1 MMKLIIRRNQADVKG
16 LFGGHK
22 GVRFTLY
29 AQVQIS
35 DEEKALINRYKV
47 GDYILAEYELK
58 VPFRED
64 KVRFHWS
71 VNDLIR
77 GKQVETEDIGT
88 LLELEESVK
97 RGCVALKTWLEVM
110 RTFGGEE
117 VIDVDELAE
126 MMGK

>member
-22 GVRFTLY
+22 GVRFSLY

-47 GDYILAEYELK
+47 GDYILAKYELK
-58 VPFRED
+58 LGKD
-64 KVRFHWS
+64 IVRFTWS

-77 GKQVETEDIGT
+77 GKQEETDDIGT
-88 LLELEESVK
+88 LLEL
-97 RGCVALKTWLEVM
+97 
-110 RTFGGEE
+110 
-117 VIDVDELAE
+117 
-126 MMGK
+126 

>member
-1 MMKLIIRRNQADVKG
+1 MKLIIRRNQADVKG

-22 GVRFTLY
+22 GVRFSLY

-47 GDYILAEYELK
+47 GDYILAEYELR
-58 VPFRED
+58 FGRD
-64 KVRFHWS
+64 TVRFTWS

-77 GKQVETEDIGT
+77 GKQVETDDIGT
-88 LLELEESVK
+88 LLKLEESVK
-97 RGCVALKTWLEVM
+97 GGCIALKNLLEVM

-117 VIDVDELAE
+117 VIDVDKLAE
-126 MMGK
+126 MMMA

>member
-1 MMKLIIRRNQADVKG
+1 MKLIIRRNQADVKG

-35 DEEKALINRYKV
+35 DEEKALINHYKV
-47 GDYILAEYELK
+47 GDYIVAEYELTSGK
-58 VPFRED
+58 DIFRFD
-64 KVRFHWS
+64 WS

-77 GKQVETEDIGT
+77 GKQVETGDIGA
-88 LLELEESVK
+88 LLKLEESVK
-97 RGCVALKTWLEVM
+97 RGCIALKNLLEVM

-126 MMGK
+126 MMRT

>member
-47 GDYILAEYELK
+47 GDYILAEYELQL
-58 VPFRED
+58 PFRGD

-71 VNDLIR
+71 VDDLIW
-77 GKQVETEDIGT
+77 GKQVETDDIGT